1 MSFCHL
7 VVGISSH
14 FSSENLGGLG
24 CRFVL
29 SFRLFSPRREEKSS
43 RPIQPLIIAR
53 ARSSSS
59 SSLCTSAAGQRE
71 CPLLLL
77 LLLLFAISLSLS
89 RVIIIFLF
97 FSPPLLLPTA
107 SGALIDSPLSPDVT
121 RVWAPPGRSHSG
133 ANGLGRLQN
142 WLNSRQLSTTAAR
155 SVRSSS
161 SSSLIATIYTH
172 GARRVRF

>member
-71 CPLLLL
+71 CPLL

-161 SSSLIATIYTH
+161 SLIATIYTH